1 MLIFVSPRPSCIGV
15 GVFIPKVQ
23 FRLDLLVVDGSE
35 SLSVFLWITCSLL
48 SKLCMG
54 PLGVYLWSFD
64 CLLIQS
70 ASCVISREN
79 GKRRVDILCQ
89 LSIAVVHNGAL

>member
-1 MLIFVSPRPSCIGV
+1 VLIFVSPRPSCIGV

-23 FRLDLLVVDGSE
+23 FRLDLLVVDGPFH
-35 SLSVFLWITCSLL
+35 LPAPGCAW
-48 SKLCMG
+48 
-54 PLGVYLWSFD
+54 PLEFTYGHLIAF
-64 CLLIQS
+64 LIQS